1 MVINELV
8 TQLVSLNRLIVH
20 SQHNITNQHI
30 SISAHQSTQR
40 LYQSQLQHLL
50 AASSTSPLQYIT
62 LIRKQQQHA
71 LTLKQLTQKVH
82 QQQRQLKQYQQLK
95 QTAYHWLK
103 QYQQQG
109 HGNSYQQLKTEAA
122 LLVISNKVSLQ
133 LELP

>member
-50 AASSTSPLQYIT
+50 AAPSTSPLQYIT
-62 LIRKQQQHA
+62 LIKKTA
-71 LTLKQLTQKVH
+71 TACANTQAINTNS
-82 QQQRQLKQYQQLK
+82 LPTT
-95 QTAYHWLK
+95 TAA
-103 QYQQQG
+103 
-109 HGNSYQQLKTEAA
+109 KTTPTVKANRLPLA
-122 LLVISNKVSLQ
+122 KTISTTRTR
-133 LELP
+133 

>member
-1 MVINELV
+1 M
-8 TQLVSLNRLIVH
+8 
-20 SQHNITNQHI
+20 
-30 SISAHQSTQR
+30 
-40 LYQSQLQHLL
+40 
-50 AASSTSPLQYIT
+50 
-62 LIRKQQQHA
+62 IRKQQQHA